1 MSLFGFYKTGWLFLC
16 GLLLVLFANASFGKQ
31 ALRVCADPNNL
42 PFSNRQQEGFENK
55 IAALFADALD
65 RDLEYIWFPQ
75 RMGFIRN
82 TLKAPAENRDGF
94 KCDLVMG
101 VPASFE
107 LIATTR
113 PYYQSSYALV
123 FEKGRGLDDIHSAFD
138 LMMLPASRRDELKIG
153 VFDRTP
159 AAKWLLNHGLIDQII
174 SYQAMNGDPN
184 RYPGEI
190 IEEDLQEGRLDAAIT
205 WGPIAGYFSQQS
217 DRELVMIPLKSEPGT
232 RFDFKIAM
240 GVRYG
245 EPDWKDQMDRLL
257 IEKKAEI
264 HEILLEYN
272 VPLVGSV
279 KIGVEG
285 G

>member
-1 MSLFGFYKTGWLFLC
+1 MSPHNFYKTGR
-16 GLLLVLFANASFGKQ
+16 LLLCCLLLGLFANESFGKQ
-31 ALRVCADPNNL
+31 PLRICADPNNL
-42 PFSNRQQEGFENK
+42 PFSNRQKEGFENK
-55 IAALFADALD
+55 IAALFAEALD

-82 TLKAPAENRDGF
+82 TLKAPAENHNGF

-101 VPASFE
+101 VPAGFE
-107 LIATTR
+107 LTATTR
-113 PYYQSSYALV
+113 PYYHSSYALV
-123 FEKGRGLDDIHSAFD
+123 FEKGQRLDDVRSAFD
-138 LMMLPASRRDELKIG
+138 LMMLPASRRDELRIG

-159 AAKWLLNHGLIDQII
+159 AVKWLLNHGLIDQIV
-174 SYQAMNGDPN
+174 SYQTMSGDPN

-190 IEEDLQEGRLDAAIT
+190 IEKDLQEGRLDAAIT
-205 WGPIAGYFSQQS
+205 WGPIAGYFSQQG
-217 DRELVMIPLKSEPGT
+217 DRELVMVPLKSEAGI

-245 EPDWKDQMDRLL
+245 EPEWREQIDRLL
-257 IEKKAEI
+257 IEKEAEI

-272 VPLVGSV
+272 IPLVGSV
-279 KIGVEG
+279 VRGAEG